1 MKLLEKLNIHNFL
14 NRIDDDSHE
23 FLPIIAEIEQ
33 TPMNPLGRTTFW
45 IIITLIFLTILWL
58 FFGKI
63 DVVVTARGKIIP
75 DGEIKIIQP
84 LETGVIKDILV
95 KEGDFV
101 KRGQLLMEIN
111 PSVVDPAL
119 ESAKKVHSQIQSE
132 LGRLYNKKSRQE
144 QVLDIISREDYER
157 TLSEISRYEQESSQ
171 IQASL
176 KEVEFKSTQQRLVS
190 PVDGYVNTLLV
201 HTIGGVVQPADPI
214 LSVVPANSELVAKVR
229 VLNKDIGYIKDGI
242 PVQIKMDTYDFQ
254 KYGMIEG
261 IVKKVSKDSVDDE
274 KEGLV
279 YDVYVEPLEKT
290 LQVDGKKLDISTG
303 MSLSA
308 EIKVDKRRII
318 EFFIY
323 PIIKNWSE
331 GVSIK

>member
-1 MKLLEKLNIHNFL
+1 M
-14 NRIDDDSHE
+14 
-23 FLPIIAEIEQ
+23 
-33 TPMNPLGRTTFW
+33 FW
-45 IIITLIFLTILWL
+45 IIITLIFLTTLWL
-58 FFGKI
+58 FFGKV

-111 PSVVDPAL
+111 PAVVDPAL
-119 ESAKKVHSQIQSE
+119 ESTKKLLNLAI
-132 LGRLYNKKSRQE
+132 NKKARQE
-144 QVLDIISREDYER
+144 QVSDIIPREEYNR
-157 TLSEISRYEQESSQ
+157 TLAEIAEL
-171 IQASL
+171 QAKV
-176 KEVEFKSTQQRLVS
+176 KETEFKSTQQRLVS

-201 HTIGGVVQPADPI
+201 HTIGGVVQPAEPI
-214 LSVVPANSELVAKVR
+214 LSVVPAEATLVAKVR
-229 VLNKDIGYIKDGI
+229 VLNKDIGYIREGM
-242 PVQIKMDTYDFQ
+242 PVQIKMDTFDFQ

-261 IVKKVSKDSVDDE
+261 VVKKVSKDSIEDE
-274 KEGLV
+274 KEGLI
-279 YDVYVEPLEKT
+279 YDVYIKPLEKT
-290 LQVDGKKLDISTG
+290 LTVDGKPTEISTG